1 MDGGGRGWRVG
12 SMKVSPAALEDSE
25 LDHLVPAASSGPL
38 WSQLA
43 TRRPSNHNHDSD
55 DGGA

>member
-1 MDGGGRGWRVG
+1 
-12 SMKVSPAALEDSE
+12 MKVSPAALEDSD

-55 DGGA
+55 DCGA